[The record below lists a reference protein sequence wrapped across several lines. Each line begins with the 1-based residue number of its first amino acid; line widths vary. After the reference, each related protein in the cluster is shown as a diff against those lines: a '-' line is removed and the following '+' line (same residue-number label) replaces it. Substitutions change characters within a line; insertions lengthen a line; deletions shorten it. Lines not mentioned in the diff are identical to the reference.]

1 MIEQE
6 KLGWMIRNCQYCSI
20 FTHRHRIVLLWKAV
34 TTEQINSQWS
44 VLGRWW
50 IMMIVITITM
60 MIMMW
65 WEGRGHALLWPSFL
79 IQSSHS
85 QRTYKNLT
93 QLCLKNTIKL
103 RGLVTTWAQ
112 GSSQWN
118 TEPVIGKRTND
129 YKARHTV
136 ALNSVTVNWTC
147 TASLYC
153 WSRNKKTS
161 EMQLPSLKSLQFAVT
176 QQRCACKDI

>member
-1 MIEQE
+1 
-6 KLGWMIRNCQYCSI
+6 MIRNCQYSSI
-20 FTHRHRIVLLWKAV
+20 CTHRHRIVLLWKAV

-50 IMMIVITITM
+50 TMMMVITITV
-60 MIMMW
+60 MIVVW
-65 WEGRGHALLWPSFL
+65 REGRGRALLWPSFL
-79 IQSSHS
+79 MQSSRS
-85 QRTYKNLT
+85 QSTYKNLT
-93 QLCLKNTIKL
+93 QLCLKNIIRL
-103 RGLVTTWAQ
+103 PGLVTTWAQ
-112 GSSQWN
+112 GSSHWN

-129 YKARHTV
+129 YKARHTS
-136 ALNSVTVNWTC
+136 ALNSITVNWTC